1 MSPHQQFG
9 HETAFYVQLI
19 RQSHTTDFVSLK
31 KMEVSYLMDGCLK
44 AMWIPLHYMLFNRNI
59 MEY

>member
-31 KMEVSYLMDGCLK
+31 KNGGE
-44 AMWIPLHYMLFNRNI
+44 LFNGW
-59 MEY
+59 MPQSYVDTSALYVV